1 MNRRQFVEA
10 LGAVATAVLMA
21 TLWIDVGRAHE
32 VVRIEGRVL
41 WISGE
46 IMVVAPYSVVA
57 FGAGAINVD
66 LSQVDQDEYAGLV
79 MGYPVVV
86 TGTVDDARN
95 RVIATSVQHLAHCPT
110 RDLKEKRYRGST
122 SAVERYGELSC

>member
-10 LGAVATAVLMA
+10 LGAVATAALMVA
-21 TLWIDVGRAHE
+21 LWIGTVRAQE
-32 VVRIEGRVL
+32 IVRIEGRVL

-46 IMVVAPYSVVA
+46 IRVVAPYATVVP
-57 FGAGAINVD
+57 GTGAINID

-79 MGYPVVV
+79 TGYPVVV

-95 RVIATSVQHLAHCPT
+95 RVIATSVQHLA
-110 RDLKEKRYRGST
+110 L
-122 SAVERYGELSC
+122 

>member
-10 LGAVATAVLMA
+10 LGAVATAALIA
-21 TLWIDVGRAHE
+21 TLWIGVGAAAHE
-32 VVRIEGRVL
+32 VVRIEGRIL

-57 FGAGAINVD
+57 FAGGAINVD

-95 RVIATSVQHLAHCPT
+95 RLIATSVQHLA
-110 RDLKEKRYRGST
+110 L
-122 SAVERYGELSC
+122 